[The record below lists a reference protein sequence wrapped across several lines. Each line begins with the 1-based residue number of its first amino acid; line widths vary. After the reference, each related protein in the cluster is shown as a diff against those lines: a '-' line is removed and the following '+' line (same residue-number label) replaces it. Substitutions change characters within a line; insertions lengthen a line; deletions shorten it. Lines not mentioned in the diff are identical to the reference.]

1 MQRQDEFTIGI
12 DEAGRGSLA
21 FDVVA
26 AAVIMPPDLDD
37 PLMSCIKDS
46 KKMTKKA
53 RQRIAEFIKANAL
66 TYGIGTASPEE
77 IDNVNI
83 LQANY
88 MAMHRALDNAIAKY
102 TEQNIQKILV
112 DGNCF
117 KQYKGIPYECIV
129 KGDDKM
135 LNIAAASILAKT
147 HHDDTIHDLISS
159 NTNDFVDHWDFKN
172 NVGYGTKKHKMG
184 IAQHGLSPWH
194 RKTFIH

>member
-1 MQRQDEFTIGI
+1 MQRQDAFTVGI

-26 AAVIMPPDLDD
+26 AAVIMPPDLDH
-37 PLMSCIKDS
+37 PMMNCIRDS

-53 RQRIAEFIKANAL
+53 RHQVAQFIKENAL
-66 TYGIGTASPEE
+66 TYGVGSASPEE
-77 IDNVNI
+77 IDQINV

-88 MAMHRALDNAIAKY
+88 LAMHRALDTAIAKY
-102 TEQNIQKILV
+102 PNVQKIIV

-117 KQYKGIPYECIV
+117 KPYKEIPFDCIV

-147 HHDDTIHDLISS
+147 HHDDTIHNLIKA
-159 NTNDFVDHWDFKN
+159 NDFIDHWDFEN
-172 NVGYGTKKHKMG
+172 NVGYGTKNHKIG
-184 IAQHGLSPWH
+184 IVNFGLSPWH